1 MQRFKKGVD
10 SPAPASLGS
19 VSMAAFRHRQRTYV
33 LKPAE
38 ARRKWHLVDARGQAP
53 GRLAVKVAGLLRGK
67 DNPRF
72 TPHTDSGD
80 FVVVVN
86 AGGVVFSGDKLD
98 QKIYYRHSGYVGGL
112 KRRTA
117 REQSV
122 PDLLGRVAGVAT
134 TTNGSFGQARTAPA
148 DGDL

>member
-1 MQRFKKGVD
+1 MQRFQKGVD

-38 ARRKWHLVDARGQAP
+38 ARRKWHLVDAKGQAP

-72 TPHTDSGD
+72 TPHTD
-80 FVVVVN
+80 
-86 AGGVVFSGDKLD
+86 
-98 QKIYYRHSGYVGGL
+98 
-112 KRRTA
+112 
-117 REQSV
+117 
-122 PDLLGRVAGVAT
+122 
-134 TTNGSFGQARTAPA
+134 
-148 DGDL
+148 

>member
-1 MQRFKKGVD
+1 
-10 SPAPASLGS
+10 
-19 VSMAAFRHRQRTYV
+19 MAAFRHRQRTYV

-38 ARRKWHLVDARGQAP
+38 AKRKWHLVDARGQAP

-117 REQSV
+117 REQMERDPRKVVLKAVRGMLPKNSES
-122 PDLLGRVAGVAT
+122 PPMGVGKGPRKNKSRFCYMGAMV
-134 TTNGSFGQARTAPA
+134 
-148 DGDL
+148 